1 MGLDSPDAQVWAVDV
16 NSRALAL
23 TADNAAALGL
33 DRLRAVAPDQVP
45 ADVEFDVIWSN
56 PPIRVGKEALHALL
70 LQWIPRLR
78 PGGAAY
84 LVVQRHL
91 GADSLHAWLATA
103 LADSSRTGTTCAG
116 SAAPRAT
123 ECSRSARTPS

>member
-1 MGLDSPDAQVWAVDV
+1 MC
-16 NSRALAL
+16 
-23 TADNAAALGL
+23 
-33 DRLRAVAPDQVP
+33 P

-91 GADSLHAWLATA
+91 GADSLHSLAGRCACRTTNP
-103 LADSSRTGTTCAG
+103 SRYDVRPARQRQGLPG
-116 SAAPRAT
+116 PRGHAAT
-123 ECSRSARTPS
+123 RS